1 MSAVKMD
8 KKIFSESIA
17 QSDRPV
23 LVEFWAPWCVYCRRI
38 ASALDKVAEQQEGK
52 VLAGQ
57 INIDE
62 EADLAAEY
70 NIDVIPTLIIFKNGH
85 PAASVIAPGSKAEID
100 AFINANI

>member
-52 VLAGQ
+52 VLVGQ

-85 PAASVIAPGSKAEID
+85 PAVSVIAPGSKAEID